1 MKIFALVIFLLPLAV
16 VGQSKTDYEN
26 AMAKFQKFYNA
37 GLGDSINAMFGYRP
51 DDFKPTK
58 PLWTNEAN
66 ASALEEF
73 GTLKSFKYIGIDKS
87 DTYDVYVFET
97 IFNKVGAK
105 TTSLTL
111 NKNYSLGTFR
121 FITTSEGINELLR
134 KSKSSR

>member
-1 MKIFALVIFLLPLAV
+1 MKFFALVVFLLPLAV
-16 VGQSKTDYEN
+16 AGQSNTDFEN

-58 PLWTNEAN
+58 ALWTNEAN
-66 ASALEEF
+66 ASALKEF
-73 GTLKSFKYIGIDKS
+73 GTLKSFRYIGIDKS

-97 IFNKVGAK
+97 IFSKGGAK

-121 FITTSEGINELLR
+121 FITTSEGISDLLR
-134 KSKSSR
+134 KYKSSR

>member
-1 MKIFALVIFLLPLAV
+1 MKVFALVIILLPLAV

-26 AMAKFQKFYNA
+26 TMAKFQKFYNA
-37 GLGDSINAMFGYRP
+37 GLGDSINCMFGYRP

-58 PLWTNEAN
+58 PIWTNESN

-73 GTLKSFKYIGIDKS
+73 GSLKSFKYIGIDKS

-97 IFNKVGAK
+97 IFNKVGTK

-111 NKNYSLGTFR
+111 NKNFSLGTFR

-134 KSKSSR
+134 KSKSSH